1 MENETNHIVSPAD
14 MLTINFNANQLA
26 SLKVFLERSEVKGYE
41 VGRFIELAR
50 LIGEAEQNAASS
62 QPVAAPAA

>member
-1 MENETNHIVSPAD
+1 MESSNSDVTLSLN
-14 MLTINFNANQLA
+14 NAQLGA
-26 SLKVFLERSEVKGYE
+26 LKLFLERSEVKGYE